1 MVFGPKPEVLPVCL
15 RDPDQSLQ
23 NQSRFISILI
33 LIIFIKN
40 FGIGS
45 ALGLGSLRDPGPG
58 IDFWTQ
64 SRNRDRLF
72 KTGIPFFLYE
82 VSYILCDGRFFRW
95 HIQNF
100 FGSGP
105 QKLFLCNQTL
115 KNLTCFAFILD
126 ASSGYYQIQK
136 KRKEKFLEEYKREN
150 VGSQIFP
157 YYDERLN
164 KLRNHL
170 RKNQR

>member
-1 MVFGPKPEVLPVCL
+1 M
-15 RDPDQSLQ
+15 
-23 NQSRFISILI
+23 SRHWDWHPNGILVP
-33 LIIFIKN
+33 
-40 FGIGS
+40 
-45 ALGLGSLRDPGPG
+45 GL
-58 IDFWTQ
+58 
-64 SRNRDRLF
+64 
-72 KTGIPFFLYE
+72 
-82 VSYILCDGRFFRW
+82 ILCDGRFFRW

-136 KRKEKFLEEYKREN
+136 KRKEKFLEEYKRET
-150 VGSQIFP
+150 VGSLIFP
-157 YYDERLN
+157 YPDERLN

-170 RKNQR
+170 SKN